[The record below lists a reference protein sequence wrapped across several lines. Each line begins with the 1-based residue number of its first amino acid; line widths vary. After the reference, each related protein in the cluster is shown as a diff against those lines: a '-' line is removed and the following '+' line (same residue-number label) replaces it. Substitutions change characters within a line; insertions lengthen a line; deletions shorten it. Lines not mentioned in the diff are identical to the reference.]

1 MRLAKIVLPAL
12 LGIIGII
19 ISSRSLAVAL
29 QLWSLILLLLSSL
42 LLLVSLARP
51 MFTKR
56 AQGGKKRSG
65 LPSKYERE
73 RDPWRSLSAGRDP
86 TEE

>member
-1 MRLAKIVLPAL
+1 MRLAKIALPAL
-12 LGIIGII
+12 LGIVGIV
-19 ISSRSLAVAL
+19 ISARSLTQAPELWAL
-29 QLWSLILLLLSSL
+29 SLLLLSSL
-42 LLLVSLARP
+42 LIIVSLIRP
-51 MFTKR
+51 LFTNR
-56 AQGGKKRSG
+56 GRGGKKRSG